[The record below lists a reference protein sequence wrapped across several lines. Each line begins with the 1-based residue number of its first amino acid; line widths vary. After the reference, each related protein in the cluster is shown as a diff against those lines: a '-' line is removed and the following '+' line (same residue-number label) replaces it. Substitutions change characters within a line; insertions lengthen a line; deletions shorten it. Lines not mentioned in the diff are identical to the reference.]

1 MAVGWAAVATDNE
14 PEPDVASLRPGR
26 ALAMAAVVAIALAL
40 AIGPATAPVTLQSL
54 HLDYLTS
61 GLAGLAAVLGGAK
74 FLAMAGGVTA
84 RFLARPPTAVAISP
98 GE

>member
-26 ALAMAAVVAIALAL
+26 ALAMAAVLAVALAL
-40 AIGPATAPVTLQSL
+40 ATAPVTFQSL
-54 HLDYLTS
+54 HLDQLTS
-61 GLAGLAAVLGGAK
+61 GLAGLAAVVGGVK

-84 RFLARPPTAVAISP
+84 RFLARPPTAVAVAP
-98 GE
+98 GD